1 MIIITL
7 SLTLL
12 KIVFKIGP
20 LIAKVNVYAVMSIPN
35 DLLETFNP
43 AAILPVI
50 PTVSIAIIPVRK
62 VLILYT
68 ILLNIISPMKL
79 MLINIYI

>member
-1 MIIITL
+1 MIITTL

-35 DLLETFNP
+35 GLLETFNP
-43 AAILPVI
+43 AAYP
-50 PTVSIAIIPVRK
+50 
-62 VLILYT
+62 
-68 ILLNIISPMKL
+68 
-79 MLINIYI
+79 